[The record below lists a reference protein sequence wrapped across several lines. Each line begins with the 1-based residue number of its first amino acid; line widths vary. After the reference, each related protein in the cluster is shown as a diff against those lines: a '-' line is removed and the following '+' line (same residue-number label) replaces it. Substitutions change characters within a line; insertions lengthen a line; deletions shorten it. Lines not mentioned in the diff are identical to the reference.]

1 MYKKIL
7 GQIRNLFFKEERYDT
22 SLRRQCILEEYK
34 LIFEQVRNS
43 DDLTKLLASRK
54 LIRDFQQGAID
65 VKEESWTRPY
75 LMDLHRAWNIKYRYW
90 KRIRGRG
97 K

>member
-7 GQIRNLFFKEERYDT
+7 GQIRKLFFKEQNYET

-34 LIFEQVRNS
+34 LIFEQVRSS

-54 LIRDFQQGAID
+54 LIRDFQQGVID
-65 VKEESWTRPY
+65 VQEESWTRPY
-75 LMDLHRAWNIKYRYW
+75 LTDLHRVCTIKYRYW
-90 KRIRGRG
+90 KRNRGRG
-97 K
+97 I

>member
-7 GQIRNLFFKEERYDT
+7 GRIRQLFFKEQGYET
-22 SLRRQCILEEYK
+22 SLRRQCILDEYK
-34 LIFEQVRNS
+34 DIYVQAREAQT
-43 DDLTKLLASRK
+43 LTQLLHARK
-54 LIRDFQQGAID
+54 LIRDFQQAAID

-75 LMDLHRAWNIKYRYW
+75 LMDLNRVWRIKYNLW
-90 KRIRGRG
+90 KRNRG

>member
-7 GQIRNLFFKEERYDT
+7 GQIRKLFFKEQNYET

-34 LIFEQVRNS
+34 IIFEQVRNAN
-43 DDLTKLLASRK
+43 DLTKLLEARK

-65 VKEESWTRPY
+65 VQEESWTRPY
-75 LMDLHRAWNIKYRYW
+75 LKDLHRVWTIKYRYW
-90 KRIRGRG
+90 KRNRGRG
-97 K
+97 I

>member
-7 GQIRNLFFKEERYDT
+7 GKIRELFFKEERYDT

-34 LIFEQVRNS
+34 LIFGQVRDAN
-43 DDLTKLLASRK
+43 DLTKLLETRK

-65 VKEESWTRPY
+65 VGEEQWTRQY

-90 KRIRGRG
+90 KRNRGRG
-97 K
+97 R

>member
-7 GQIRNLFFKEERYDT
+7 GQIRKLFFKEERYDT

-34 LIFEQVRNS
+34 LIFEQVRSS

-54 LIRDFQQGAID
+54 LIRDFQQGVID
-65 VKEESWTRPY
+65 VQEESWTRPY
-75 LMDLHRAWNIKYRYW
+75 LTDLHRVWTIKYRYW
-90 KRIRGRG
+90 KRNRGRG
-97 K
+97 I